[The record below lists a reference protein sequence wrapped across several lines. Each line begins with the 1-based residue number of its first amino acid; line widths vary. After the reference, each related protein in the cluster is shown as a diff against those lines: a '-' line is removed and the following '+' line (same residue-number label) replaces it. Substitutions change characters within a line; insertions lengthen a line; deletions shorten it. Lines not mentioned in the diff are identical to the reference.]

1 MQIQNSSILKN
12 DVSKF
17 IFRDLVLLNKDN
29 LNYSWKNTTGVVHMI
44 FFKLTKCK
52 KIQKIKETFQID

>member
-17 IFRDLVLLNKDN
+17 ILCDIVLLNKDK
-29 LNYSWKNTTGVVHMI
+29 LNYSWKNTTGVVSYDL
-44 FFKLTKCK
+44 F
-52 KIQKIKETFQID
+52 

>member
-17 IFRDLVLLNKDN
+17 ILCDIVLLNKDK

-44 FFKLTKCK
+44 FFKLT
-52 KIQKIKETFQID
+52 

>member
-17 IFRDLVLLNKDN
+17 ILCDVVLLNKDK
-29 LNYSWKNTTGVVHMI
+29 LNYSWKNATGVVHMI
-44 FFKLTKCK
+44 FFKLT
-52 KIQKIKETFQID
+52 